1 MVYFWFGSYRQKF
14 EPNLAHFPFC
24 HQHFF
29 GLKIPFFHLMPS
41 PKFLKILQRIGLNHG
56 KAHVKLFQWYIF
68 GLGAIGKSLSLIW
81 PIFHFP
87 IIFLIILS
95 HNLFS
100 NVHVHMCIF
109 SLTHG
114 RLQLTLWVKFWF
126 PYDLFGLVAPS
137 EKITPIMGKTL
148 GVIRGITP
156 IYWGWLLEEYLV

>member
-1 MVYFWFGSYRQKF
+1 
-14 EPNLAHFPFC
+14 
-24 HQHFF
+24 
-29 GLKIPFFHLMPS
+29 MPS
-41 PKFLKILQRIGLNHG
+41 PKFLKILQKIGLNHG
-56 KAHVKLFQWYIF
+56 NAHVKLFQWYIF

-95 HNLFS
+95 CNLFS

-126 PYDLFGLVAPS
+126 LYDIFGLAAPS
-137 EKITPIMGKTL
+137 EKITPIM
-148 GVIRGITP
+148 GITP
-156 IYWGWLLEEYLV
+156 IYWGWLLEEYLVYFMGIIWNEAQLKYSKMNKIGYNVNLTTQLRW